1 MKLEAKIFLGTL
13 ALAIIIS
20 IVTAAIYLYN
30 YSGSQQIVQTNE
42 NVPVKS
48 TTTTVS
54 STTSTNDHQ
63 TSLDINNTS
72 EHTAEYT
79 ECMKINNNPEICRK
93 R

>member
-1 MKLEAKIFLGTL
+1 MGIV

-20 IVTAAIYLYN
+20 IIITATYIAN
-30 YSGSQQIVQTNE
+30 YSGSQQIVQKNE
-42 NVPVKS
+42 NSPINS
-48 TTTTVS
+48 STTTVS

-63 TSLDINNTS
+63 TSLDINDTY